1 MIPPITIV
9 LRGAPVPYRHR
20 TAPTMHRYLPK
31 KQRDQL
37 AMLRHEA
44 QEAMNGRNPLD
55 TPVSIELQVEVP
67 IPRSWSRKK
76 QNSAAAGELLPGSRP
91 DLSNMLK
98 LAEDVYRRCVSRRCF
113 DCRAGN
119 TETLFGVAGHHID
132 NYPIVNGRRHRMA
145 RLWRTPAGR
154 PIWWLTTCEETAF
167 IADYLEVAGFIEAR
181 YSWKAEFEDGYFH
194 KPEGLGQKIIDN
206 INTVRKRRG
215 LEPIVITETDADDYA
230 RDIQLD
236 KPAHRSRLR
245 DELSTMT
252 PEYRQKLVNEC
263 RVKIQLLQP
272 PHKRS
277 TNFERNTDSPGV

>member
-9 LRGAPVPYRHR
+9 LRGAPAPYRHR

-98 LAEDVYRRCVSRRCF
+98 LAEDACTGVVFRDDALIVEQATRKRDWIRIFHSVFARRC
-113 DCRAGN
+113 
-119 TETLFGVAGHHID
+119 
-132 NYPIVNGRRHRMA
+132 
-145 RLWRTPAGR
+145 
-154 PIWWLTTCEETAF
+154 
-167 IADYLEVAGFIEAR
+167 
-181 YSWKAEFEDGYFH
+181 
-194 KPEGLGQKIIDN
+194 
-206 INTVRKRRG
+206 
-215 LEPIVITETDADDYA
+215 
-230 RDIQLD
+230 
-236 KPAHRSRLR
+236 SRL
-245 DELSTMT
+245 DPLLHHTLASTVVWT
-252 PEYRQKLVNEC
+252 L
-263 RVKIQLLQP
+263 
-272 PHKRS
+272 
-277 TNFERNTDSPGV
+277 T